1 MLYLWLNYPERT
13 KTVFVLVDPKIK
25 EFVLG
30 DPVLGDP
37 KRTNNRP
44 ERLIA
49 NSVGGGGLWVCNLNG
64 NIENGDIIQSSELT
78 GRGEKQDDDS
88 LHNYTVATA
97 TMDCSFKLD
106 SSYYRCHEIGNV
118 VRVAFIAKRV
128 AFKGIKKRYWKLGVR
143 NI

>member
-1 MLYLWLNYPERT
+1 MEIL
-13 KTVFVLVDPKIK
+13 KTV
-25 EFVLG
+25 
-30 DPVLGDP
+30 
-37 KRTNNRP
+37 
-44 ERLIA
+44 
-49 NSVGGGGLWVCNLNG
+49 
-64 NIENGDIIQSSELT
+64 IQSSELT

-128 AFKGIKKRYWKLGVR
+128 AFIVPIIVVNQKYIYQY
-143 NI
+143 

>member
-1 MLYLWLNYPERT
+1 M
-13 KTVFVLVDPKIK
+13 DPKKKNLFSASLFSATLK
-25 EFVLG
+25 E
-30 DPVLGDP
+30 
-37 KRTNNRP
+37 NNRP

-64 NIENGDIIQSSELT
+64 NIENDDYIQSTELR

-106 SSYYRCHEIGNV
+106 SSYYRCHEILDSSYYRCHEMPKELLLLYG
-118 VRVAFIAKRV
+118 VRVAFIA
-128 AFKGIKKRYWKLGVR
+128 L
-143 NI
+143 